1 VVVKLNFSL
10 GTNSTVVAES
20 DLFFLAQRDVT
31 RPGLTRRLPAVHMSD
46 IEPGLESSP
55 ASERSPVVI
64 REGLPPAYRM
74 RADSHYVEQLDSP
87 GLSPSVRLIDARTI
101 EVRGDEP
108 RPTPTFVE
116 SIKRHGVLQP
126 ILVQTRGG
134 RYRLIAGRKR
144 LTAAIAAGLREVPC
158 LVQRVDEEQAG
169 LLAEATN
176 LPAQEQTTTA
186 GARPAASALPVE
198 RGAGATE
205 HLAQS
210 LLALASSA
218 NLLSGGSPLTV
229 AVAAD
234 LVRAEAARALQLLLA
249 SRVLRDEV
257 PVSRLKVT
265 VRTVIDRAMQLTLPE
280 RRLRATDVQVLA
292 DGVRDASVRGDEE
305 LLASALAGLVMAT
318 VGLVGEKGGPTTL
331 AASVKDSRVTFAV
344 TQESLSVP
352 ESWVERTFEAAWPV
366 ANPATGT
373 LALLQS
379 ARRIGELHGG
389 TTTATS
395 IESGTSFNLTLP
407 IVAREM

>member
-1 VVVKLNFSL
+1 
-10 GTNSTVVAES
+10 
-20 DLFFLAQRDVT
+20 
-31 RPGLTRRLPAVHMSD
+31 MSE
-46 IEPGLESSP
+46 IEPGLESVP
-55 ASERSPVVI
+55 TPERPPVAI

-74 RADSHYVEQLDSP
+74 RADSHYVEQLDTAS
-87 GLSPSVRLIDARTI
+87 SPSVRLIDARTI
-101 EVRGDEP
+101 EVRGDDP
-108 RPTPTFVE
+108 RPAAPFVE

-144 LTAAIAAGLREVPC
+144 LAAAISAGLREVPC

-169 LLAEATN
+169 QLAEATN
-176 LPAQEQTTTA
+176 LPAQEAAAVVRQA
-186 GARPAASALPVE
+186 PAPVE
-198 RGAGATE
+198 RGSGATD

-257 PVSRLKVT
+257 PVSRLKVPM
-265 VRTVIDRAMQLTLPE
+265 RTVIDRAMQMTQAE
-280 RRLRATDVQVLA
+280 RRLRATEVLVLG
-292 DGVRDASVRGDEE
+292 DSIRDTAVRGDEE

-318 VGLVGEKGGPTTL
+318 VSLVGEKGGPTTL
-331 AASVKDSRVTFAV
+331 TASVKDGRATFAV
-344 TQESLSVP
+344 SQESLSVP
-352 ESWVERTFEAAWPV
+352 ESWVERTFDTAWPM
-366 ANPATGT
+366 ANAATGT
-373 LALLQS
+373 LALMQS
-379 ARRIGELHGG
+379 ARRIAELHAG
-389 TTTATS
+389 TVNATS

-407 IVAREM
+407 ALAREM

>member
-1 VVVKLNFSL
+1 
-10 GTNSTVVAES
+10 
-20 DLFFLAQRDVT
+20 
-31 RPGLTRRLPAVHMSD
+31 
-46 IEPGLESSP
+46 
-55 ASERSPVVI
+55 
-64 REGLPPAYRM
+64 M
-74 RADSHYVEQLDSP
+74 RADAHYVEQLDTAPS
-87 GLSPSVRLIDARTI
+87 SPSVRLIDARTI
-101 EVRGDEP
+101 EVRGDDP
-108 RPTPTFVE
+108 RPAAPFIE

-144 LTAAIAAGLREVPC
+144 LTAAIQAGLREVPC
-158 LVQRVDEEQAG
+158 MVQRVDEELAA

-176 LPAQEQTTTA
+176 LPAQEPAVLARAAGTA
-186 GARPAASALPVE
+186 AVE
-198 RGAGATE
+198 PGAGAAE
-205 HLAQS
+205 QLAQS

-249 SRVLRDEV
+249 SRVLRNEV
-257 PVSRLKVT
+257 PVSRLKVP

-280 RRLRATDVQVLA
+280 RRLRASQVHVAA
-292 DGVRDASVRGDEE
+292 DGSRDAAVRGDED

-331 AASVKDSRVTFAV
+331 TASIKEGRVTFAV
-344 TQESLSVP
+344 AQESLSVP
-352 ESWVERTFEAAWPV
+352 ESWVDRTFDAVWPV
-366 ANPATGT
+366 ATTATGT
-373 LALLQS
+373 LALMQS

-389 TTTATS
+389 SATATS

-407 IVAREM
+407 LVAREM

>member
-1 VVVKLNFSL
+1 
-10 GTNSTVVAES
+10 
-20 DLFFLAQRDVT
+20 
-31 RPGLTRRLPAVHMSD
+31 MSE
-46 IEPGLESSP
+46 IEPGLESSAP
-55 ASERSPVVI
+55 ERPPVAI

-74 RADSHYVEQLDSP
+74 RADAHYVEQLDSSP
-87 GLSPSVRLIDARTI
+87 SSPSVRLIDARTI
-101 EVRGDEP
+101 EVRGEDP
-108 RPTPTFVE
+108 RPASTFVE

-144 LTAAIAAGLREVPC
+144 LAAAIAAGLREVPC

-176 LPAQEQTTTA
+176 TPAHDA
-186 GARPAASALPVE
+186 VVHPSRPASPPAE

-205 HLAQS
+205 QLAQS

-257 PVSRLKVT
+257 PVARLKVP
-265 VRTVIDRAMQLTLPE
+265 VRTILDRAMQLTLAE
-280 RRLRATDVQVLA
+280 RRLRATEVHVLA
-292 DGVRDASVRGDEE
+292 DGVRDAAVRGDEE
-305 LLASALAGLVMAT
+305 LLASAVAGMVMAT
-318 VGLVGEKGGPTTL
+318 VSLVGEKGGPTTL
-331 AASVKDSRVTFAV
+331 SATVKDGRVAFAV

-352 ESWVERTFEAAWPV
+352 ESWVERTFDAAWPGTS
-366 ANPATGT
+366 PATGT
-373 LALLQS
+373 LALMQS

-389 TTTATS
+389 AAGAAS
-395 IESGTSFNLTLP
+395 IESGTSFNLSLP